1 MLHRRG
7 LLAAAS
13 LLPLAARAEGRPIR
27 VIVGYVAGGGV
38 DITMRILAP
47 RLSALL
53 GQPVV
58 VDNRPGGAGNLAN
71 ELLAQAPPD
80 GLTLMVG
87 TIGQMTVNPLLT
99 KLSLDPV
106 TAFTP
111 VSLLVDV
118 TNLLVVPADR
128 PWRSVAELVAAAKRE
143 PGVLT
148 YGSSSVGSAGHL
160 AAAVLDQAA
169 GIETVHVPYRGGGQ
183 LITDLIS
190 GKIDFGFATA
200 ATTLPHV
207 QPGDGRPGRLRA
219 LAVPTARRSALVPA
233 VPTIAESGVP
243 GFDVVNWYGLLAP
256 KDLAP
261 ARVETLNAALH
272 EAMRDPEVLANS
284 PPRVSSRCRAAPPN
298 PALHGGGSGALGPGG
313 QGGRHQ
319 RRLKP
324 CPTARCPPG

>member
-1 MLHRRG
+1 MPSRRA
-7 LLAAAS
+7 LLAA
-13 LLPLAARAEGRPIR
+13 LPPLPAAAYAEGRPIR

-47 RLSALL
+47 KLSALL

-58 VDNRPGGAGNLAN
+58 IDNRPGGAGNLAN
-71 ELLAQAPPD
+71 ELLAQAAPD
-80 GLTLMVG
+80 GTTLMVG

-99 KLSLDPV
+99 RLSLDPV

-111 VSLLVDV
+111 ISLLVDV

-128 PWRSVAELVAAAKRE
+128 PWRTVADLIAAAKRD

-160 AAAVLDQAA
+160 AAAVLEQAA

-207 QPGDGRPGRLRA
+207 QTGRLHA
-219 LAVPTARRSALVPA
+219 LAVPTAHRSGLAPE

-243 GFDVVNWYGLLAP
+243 DFNVVNWYGLLAP
-256 KDLAP
+256 KETPTAMV
-261 ARVETLNAALH
+261 ATLNAAL
-272 EAMRDPEVLANS
+272 ATALRDPDVLAKLATQGLEPLPSS
-284 PPRVSSRCRAAPPN
+284 PAEFQSFMQAEAARWARVVKAAGIS
-298 PALHGGGSGALGPGG
+298 GG
-313 QGGRHQ
+313 
-319 RRLKP
+319 
-324 CPTARCPPG
+324 

>member
-1 MLHRRG
+1 MFHRRS

-13 LLPLAARAEGRPIR
+13 LLPLGAKAEGRPIR

-47 RLSALL
+47 KLSALL

-58 VDNRPGGAGNLAN
+58 IDNRPGGAGNLAN

-80 GLTLMVG
+80 GTTLMVG

-128 PWRSVAELVAAAKRE
+128 PWRTVADLIAAAKRQ

-200 ATTLPHV
+200 ATTLPHI
-207 QPGDGRPGRLRA
+207 QPRDGRPGRLRA
-219 LAVPTARRSALVPA
+219 LAVPTARRSALVPE
-233 VPTIAESGVP
+233 VPTVAESGVP

-256 KDLAP
+256 KGLAP
-261 ARVETLNAALH
+261 ARVATLGAALH
-272 EAMRDPEVLANS
+272 AAMRDPEVLAKFGVQGLEPLPS
-284 PPRVSSRCRAAPPN
+284 SAAEFQGFLEQEAARWARVVKAAGIS
-298 PALHGGGSGALGPGG
+298 GG
-313 QGGRHQ
+313 
-319 RRLKP
+319 
-324 CPTARCPPG
+324 

>member
-1 MLHRRG
+1 MPHRRG
-7 LLAAAS
+7 LLAAAA
-13 LLPLAARAEGRPIR
+13 LLPFAAQAQSRPIR

-47 RLSALL
+47 KLSALL

-71 ELLAQAPPD
+71 ELLAQSPPD
-80 GLTLMVG
+80 GSTLMVG

-118 TNLLVVPADR
+118 TNLLVVPTDR
-128 PWRSVAELVAAAKRE
+128 PWRTVADLVAAAKRE

-200 ATTLPHV
+200 ATTVPHV
-207 QPGDGRPGRLRA
+207 QTGRLRA
-219 LAVPTARRSALVPA
+219 LAVPTAHRSGLVPE
-233 VPTIAESGVP
+233 VPTVAETGVP
-243 GFDVVNWYGLLAP
+243 GFNVVNWYGLLAP
-256 KDLAP
+256 KETPDPLVA
-261 ARVETLNAALH
+261 TLNAALR
-272 EAMRDPEVLANS
+272 EALGDPGVLAKLALQGLEPLPSS
-284 PPRVSSRCRAAPPN
+284 PQEFQDFMQAEATRWARVVKAAGIS
-298 PALHGGGSGALGPGG
+298 GG
-313 QGGRHQ
+313 
-319 RRLKP
+319 
-324 CPTARCPPG
+324 

>member
-1 MLHRRG
+1 MLSRRG
-7 LLAAAS
+7 LLAALP
-13 LLPLAARAEGRPIR
+13 LLPTTAHAQGRPIR

-47 RLSALL
+47 KLSALL
-53 GQPVV
+53 AQPVV

-71 ELLAQAPPD
+71 ELLAQAVP
-80 GLTLMVG
+80 VG

-99 KLSLDPV
+99 KLPLDPV
-106 TAFTP
+106 TAFAP
-111 VSLLVDV
+111 IGLLVDV

-128 PWRSVAELVAAAKRE
+128 PWRTVADLIAAAKKE

-169 GIETVHVPYRGGGQ
+169 GTETIHVPYRGGGQ

-207 QPGDGRPGRLRA
+207 QTGRLRA
-219 LAVPTARRSALVPA
+219 LAVPTPHRSGLAPD

-243 GFDVVNWYGLLAP
+243 GFNVVNWYGLLAP
-256 KDLAP
+256 KDTP
-261 ARVETLNAALH
+261 TGTVGTLNAAL
-272 EAMRDPEVLANS
+272 AAALRDPDVLAKLATQGLEPLPSS
-284 PPRVSSRCRAAPPN
+284 PAEFQSFMQAEATRWAQVVKAAGIS
-298 PALHGGGSGALGPGG
+298 GG
-313 QGGRHQ
+313 
-319 RRLKP
+319 
-324 CPTARCPPG
+324 

>member
-1 MLHRRG
+1 MPSRRA
-7 LLAAAS
+7 LLAA
-13 LLPLAARAEGRPIR
+13 LPPLPAAAYAEGRPIR

-47 RLSALL
+47 KLSALL

-71 ELLAQAPPD
+71 ELLAQAAPD
-80 GLTLMVG
+80 GTTLMVG

-111 VSLLVDV
+111 ISLLVDV

-128 PWRSVAELVAAAKRE
+128 PWRTVADLIAAAKRD

-160 AAAVLDQAA
+160 AAAVLEQAA

-207 QPGDGRPGRLRA
+207 QTGRLHA
-219 LAVPTARRSALVPA
+219 LAVPTAHRSGLAPE

-243 GFDVVNWYGLLAP
+243 DFNVVNWYGLLAP
-256 KDLAP
+256 KETPTAMV
-261 ARVETLNAALH
+261 ATLNAAL
-272 EAMRDPEVLANS
+272 ATALRDPDVLAKLATQGLEPLPSS
-284 PPRVSSRCRAAPPN
+284 PAEFQSFMQAEAARWARVVKAAGIS
-298 PALHGGGSGALGPGG
+298 GG
-313 QGGRHQ
+313 
-319 RRLKP
+319 
-324 CPTARCPPG
+324 

>member
-1 MLHRRG
+1 MPSRRA
-7 LLAAAS
+7 LLAALP
-13 LLPLAARAEGRPIR
+13 LLPAAAQAEGRPIR

-47 RLSALL
+47 KLSALL

-58 VDNRPGGAGNLAN
+58 IDNRPGGAGNLAN
-71 ELLAQAPPD
+71 ELLAQAAPD
-80 GLTLMVG
+80 GTTLMVG

-99 KLSLDPV
+99 RLSLDPV

-111 VSLLVDV
+111 ISLLVDV

-128 PWRSVAELVAAAKRE
+128 PWRTVADLIAAAKQD

-207 QPGDGRPGRLRA
+207 QTGRLRA
-219 LAVPTARRSALVPA
+219 LAVPTAHRSRLAPE
-233 VPTIAESGVP
+233 VPTIAETGVP
-243 GFDVVNWYGLLAP
+243 GFNVVNWYGLLAP
-256 KDLAP
+256 K
-261 ARVETLNAALH
+261 ETAAATVAALNAAL
-272 EAMRDPEVLANS
+272 AGALQDPDVLAKLAAQGLEPLPSS
-284 PPRVSSRCRAAPPN
+284 PAEFQSFMQAEATRWARVVRAAGIS
-298 PALHGGGSGALGPGG
+298 GG
-313 QGGRHQ
+313 
-319 RRLKP
+319 
-324 CPTARCPPG
+324 